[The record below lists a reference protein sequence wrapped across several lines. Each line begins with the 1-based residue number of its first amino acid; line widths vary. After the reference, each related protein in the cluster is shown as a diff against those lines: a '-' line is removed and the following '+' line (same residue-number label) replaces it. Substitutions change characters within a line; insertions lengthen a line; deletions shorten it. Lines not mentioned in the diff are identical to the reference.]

1 MTRFDVSNRLSE
13 VADFQYEQQGFFGR
27 SVVIAYK
34 DNGPSGANVYIGG
47 SSDPIHIN
55 DADPEEFAPSISLI
69 DNNSQ
74 LVRGWRLNFENQWED
89 DQTKQVVVDNMHLDG
104 QYLFGTTRRTKN
116 DKDGEKI
123 FIWRVTLESTNN
135 FV

>member
-69 DNNSQ
+69 DNNS
-74 LVRGWRLNFENQWED
+74 
-89 DQTKQVVVDNMHLDG
+89 
-104 QYLFGTTRRTKN
+104 
-116 DKDGEKI
+116 
-123 FIWRVTLESTNN
+123 
-135 FV
+135 